1 MKPTPEQR
9 QAFGGKVRRLRNER
23 GETIQYVVDQLRPID
38 PTISVA
44 KLSAWE
50 RGEYAPSA
58 FEAVT
63 LLERHFGLDGELHA
77 ALGGPPPALSEIE
90 LLEQRVAAIEEHLG
104 IRQAAKPERHLR
116 AASSDK
122 VTDPGPRK
130 RRGKPRPTGAPS
142 EFE

>member
-9 QAFGGKVRRLRNER
+9 LAFGSKVRRLRNER

-50 RGEYAPSA
+50 RGEYAPST

-63 LLERHFGLDGELHA
+63 LLEQHFGLEGELHA
-77 ALGGPPPALSEIE
+77 VLGGPPPALSEIE
-90 LLEQRVAAIEEHLG
+90 MLEQRVVAIEKHLG
-104 IRQAAKPERHLR
+104 IGQVKPERHLR
-116 AASSDK
+116 AADAAK
-122 VTDPGPRK
+122 VADPGPRK
-130 RRGKPRPTGAPS
+130 RKGKARPTGAAS